1 MDMVVAWSVEG
12 EISWALRTLTIG
24 VQLIQGCTLY
34 IVGKAYK
41 DGQIESVK
49 TAGMLDL

>member
-1 MDMVVAWSVEG
+1 MDMVVASVEG

-24 VQLIQGCTLY
+24 VQLIQWCTLY